1 MRKAKRFCWL
11 PLLLVL
17 ALFFWSPSAC
27 FAEVVQGQ
35 AVIDPSNPAKA
46 RSDAMQDAMRTFVE
60 MKVGVHVTSSTE
72 TSMGM
77 VVSDKI
83 LAQSDGYVQVNKIVK
98 EWQQGSI
105 YCVKMDLT
113 ASDQKIK
120 TAVDDLYGRLQAQH
134 QQDDEDRTSIV
145 VAVTGRDEQGKLIV
159 TDSLMKYIQSKMEDA
174 GFKVSGADEAKSYM
188 DSQTDL
194 DNPAVSANIRRLA
207 RNEQEDANSLLRGT
221 LSVTSVKSVNGFYQA
236 TVHESFELIGF
247 ATSEVNTFDDYYT
260 AVDADRELA
269 IRKAQDLATRHAV
282 DSLGQKALLTAQ
294 DMTRGGTQHFKTVI
308 MVSGI
313 TDRAGQPQQ
322 IRQALQQSG
331 CRIIRS
337 SFTSA
342 GIFKLFVEGEGSA
355 ETLKQKMLEKVSGI
369 QEGNTDENAMGSTKM
384 YLTF

>member
-1 MRKAKRFCWL
+1 
-11 PLLLVL
+11 
-17 ALFFWSPSAC
+17 
-27 FAEVVQGQ
+27 
-35 AVIDPSNPAKA
+35 
-46 RSDAMQDAMRTFVE
+46 
-60 MKVGVHVTSSTE
+60 
-72 TSMGM
+72 
-77 VVSDKI
+77 
-83 LAQSDGYVQVNKIVK
+83 
-98 EWQQGSI
+98 
-105 YCVKMDLT
+105 
-113 ASDQKIK
+113 
-120 TAVDDLYGRLQAQH
+120 
-134 QQDDEDRTSIV
+134 
-145 VAVTGRDEQGKLIV
+145 
-159 TDSLMKYIQSKMEDA
+159 
-174 GFKVSGADEAKSYM
+174 M

-236 TVHESFELIGF
+236 TVHASFELIGF